1 MSRLECE
8 PASIVDPGLVSVPP
22 MGLNTWNHFGLEIS
36 EVLVRELAAAMVDRG
51 FLAAGYRYLNLDDG
65 WMAPERDRNDRLVGD
80 PVRFPSGI
88 RRLAEEVHDHG
99 LLFGIYSDCGRLTC
113 GGLPASYGHER
124 IDAETFAACGV
135 DYLKYDFCHVPYED
149 FPGQSP
155 REVAQVLY
163 RRMAEALRA
172 TGRPIVFSMCN
183 WGVGEP
189 WEWARGIA
197 HLWRTTP
204 DIQDRFSSPEGS
216 PRDVV
221 AIVRHNLTLAPYAA
235 PGGFNDP
242 DMLEVGNGGLGPR
255 EEWSHFALWC
265 MMAAPLLVGCDVR
278 RVPDETVALLT
289 DPDLLAIDQDPLG
302 RQARVVAEPAGALVL
317 RKELEDGL
325 AVAVFNPTEADATL
339 RLDWPTLV
347 GTDAPVVARECGAG
361 TERLVSETE
370 SVTVAPHDTLVWRC
384 RQPES
389 APGSGPEVGA

>member
-1 MSRLECE
+1 MSRPVGE
-8 PASIVDPGLVSVPP
+8 PPAILDPGLVPVPP

-36 EVLVRELAAAMVDRG
+36 ESLVRELAEAMVDRG
-51 FLAAGYRYLNLDDG
+51 LLAAGYRYLNLDDG
-65 WMAPERDRNDRLVGD
+65 WMAPERDPDGRLVGD

-88 RRLAEEVHDHG
+88 RRLADEVHDCG
-99 LLFGIYSDCGRLTC
+99 LLFGIYSDCGRRTC

-124 IDAETFAACGV
+124 VDAETFAGFGV
-135 DYLKYDFCHVPYED
+135 DYLKHDFCHVPYEE

-155 REVAQVLY
+155 REVAQILY

-221 AIVRHNLTLAPYAA
+221 AIVRHNLALAPYAG

-289 DPDLLAIDQDPLG
+289 EPDLLAIDQDPLG
-302 RQARVVAEPAGALVL
+302 RQARVVAESADAIVCLKDL
-317 RKELEDGL
+317 ADGV
-325 AVAVFNPTEADATL
+325 AVAVFNPGDAEATV
-339 RLDWPTLV
+339 RLDWSSLLSTERPI
-347 GTDAPVVARECGAG
+347 VARECGPG
-361 TERLVSETE
+361 TERVVSGVE
-370 SVTVAPHDTLVWRC
+370 SVTVAAHDTLVWRC
-384 RQPES
+384 WRPDAVAS
-389 APGSGPEVGA
+389 SRPPGA